1 VKRNLK
7 LLYFLTLGALCL
19 CLTAVPAGAVTVVSG
34 PELFGDAIVTSPF
47 FFAGNPTWTTT
58 PAWAPSSGTV
68 LKMDGKVSCGAG
80 GEACKAELDFYFTVT
95 GATPITVTLGGAS
108 TDPLA
113 HGVVAFNPPLNILED
128 WGVSG
133 GSISMTP
140 FIVQIPGPNEYSG
153 VLDIFMAPGT
163 VVDLGGES
171 LDFTVGTPEPGS
183 ALLLCGG
190 LALVEFLR
198 RKIRR

>member
-1 VKRNLK
+1 MKRNLK

-34 PELFGDAIVTSPF
+34 PQISGGKIRSYLLDGK
-47 FFAGNPTWTTT
+47 NPTWTTA

-68 LKMDGKVSCGAG
+68 LKMDGTVSCGAG
-80 GEACKAELDFYFTVT
+80 GGPCGFEVDFWFTVT
-95 GATPITVTLGGAS
+95 GATPLMVTLGGTS
-108 TDPLA
+108 TDRGA
-113 HGVVAFNPPLNILED
+113 NGTVAFGSPLNID
-128 WGVSG
+128 KGWGVSG

-140 FIVQIPGPNEYSG
+140 FILQLPGSNRYSG
-153 VLDIFMAPGT
+153 VLSILMAPGT
-163 VVDLGGES
+163 VVDLGHES
-171 LDFTVGTPEPGS
+171 LDLTIGTPEPGS
-183 ALLLCGG
+183 AVLLCGG

>member
-1 VKRNLK
+1 MKRNLK

-34 PELFGDAIVTSPF
+34 PQISGGKIRSYLLDGK
-47 FFAGNPTWTTT
+47 NPTWTTA

-68 LKMDGKVSCGAG
+68 LKMDGTVSCGAG
-80 GEACKAELDFYFTVT
+80 GGPCGFEVDFWFTVT
-95 GATPITVTLGGAS
+95 GATPLMVTLGGTS
-108 TDPLA
+108 TDRGANGSVDLD
-113 HGVVAFNPPLNILED
+113 ILEGPS
-128 WGVSG
+128 WTVRG

-140 FIVQIPGPNEYSG
+140 FILQIPGSNRYSG
-153 VLDIFMAPGT
+153 VLSILMAPGT
-163 VVDLGGES
+163 VVDMGGES
-171 LDFTVGTPEPGS
+171 LDFTIEPEPGS